1 MKLRTTTLSAC
12 VLAALAWLPRPALPQ
27 QAPQPLTLEL
37 VLRAAVERHPLVEAA
52 EARVRGARGA
62 RSTAR
67 ALPNPVFTY
76 QVENAAFPGGAA
88 PVGLDRETSVLAT
101 LPLEPLWQRWSR
113 TSRAGAELRWADAA
127 LALARRD
134 VVLDAARAFYRVA
147 LAQVSVRGA
156 ADIEESLDSLVRFNR
171 TRVAEGVAA
180 EGDLIRVEVERD
192 RATTERALQEAE
204 LARARAEL
212 LPFLDDTPRT
222 SAMLASLVV
231 AVHDSVM
238 GAGAV
243 LPPEGE
249 LTARALTLRPDVVAA
264 RARARAAGAETGYQR
279 ALLVRQLGL
288 TFGAKTAGGVRSMV
302 AGLSLPIPL
311 FDQNRGEIGRAAGE
325 RTAAERE
332 LAWTER
338 RASAEVAGAYE
349 AARVLGEQVS
359 RLQGGFLSRAEE
371 ARRVALAAYQEG
383 AAPLFQVIDATR
395 TLAEARLSYYRALF
409 AEREGVLELYAA
421 SGLDVLGP
429 FTAGTPTPGT
439 VSAQVSP
446 TGVTR

>member
-1 MKLRTTTLSAC
+1 MKLRTPWRSGFL
-12 VLAALAWLPRPALPQ
+12 LAVLAWLPRPAISQ
-27 QAPQPLTLEL
+27 QSASAITLEM
-37 VLRAAVERHPLVEAA
+37 VFRAVVERHPLVEAA
-52 EARVRGARGA
+52 EARARGARGA

-88 PVGLDRETSVLAT
+88 PAGLDRETSVLAT

-113 TSRAGAELRWADAA
+113 TSRAGAEVRAADAE

-134 VVLDAARAFYRVA
+134 VVLEAARAFYRVA

-156 ADIEESLDSLVRFNR
+156 ADIEDGLDSLVRFNR
-171 TRVAEGVAA
+171 TRVAEGIAA

-192 RATTERALQEAE
+192 RAMTERALQEAE

-212 LPFLDDTPRT
+212 LPFLGDPQRT
-222 SAMLASLVV
+222 SATLASLVV
-231 AVHDSVM
+231 AVDDSVL
-238 GAGAV
+238 GAGV

-288 TFGAKTAGGVRSMV
+288 TFGAKTTGGVRSMV
-302 AGLSLPIPL
+302 AGLSVPIPL

-332 LAWTER
+332 LAWMEL

-349 AARVLGEQVS
+349 AARVLGEQVG
-359 RLQGGFLSRAEE
+359 RLKGGFLGRAEE

-395 TLAEARLSYYRALF
+395 TLAEARLTYYRAQF
-409 AEREGVLELYAA
+409 AEREGLLELYAA
-421 SGLDVLGP
+421 SGLDLLTP
-429 FTAGTPTPGT
+429 FTTGTPM
-439 VSAQVSP
+439 